1 MTDRPHIDLWLWL
14 GGVLAGLVAWWLG
27 WPWPYQTFA
36 VALVMDVATGLL
48 AGGKE
53 GALDSEISYRGMR
66 KKAMEGCL
74 VGFAAWIG
82 TNPTQPLPLGEMA
95 AMGFV
100 VTEIT
105 SIAEN
110 ALRLGVKFPEPVAA
124 MFKRYVATSA
134 PPTHDE
140 R

>member
-1 MTDRPHIDLWLWL
+1 MMTDTRHANDLWVWL

-48 AGGKE
+48 AGGKA
-53 GALDSEISYRGMR
+53 GTLDSEISYRGMR

-95 AMGFV
+95 AMGFAI
-100 VTEIT
+100 TESLSVI
-105 SIAEN
+105 EN
-110 ALRLGVKFPEPVAA
+110 AERMGINVSWLEPYLKRL
-124 MFKRYVATSA
+124 A
-134 PPTHDE
+134 PPE
-140 R
+140 KKQP